1 MSSLPAKVL
10 KAAFCQISV
19 GDDLHVNV
27 ENAIKSIRNAVKLKI
42 GVKVVVLPE
51 TFNCPYGTE
60 HFRNFSEL
68 VPTGYTCQQLSKIS
82 KELGIY
88 LIAGSIIEVDYNDKL
103 YNTVTIWNPKGELIG
118 KHRKIH
124 LFDISVT
131 RNGGCV
137 FKESSV
143 LTPGEKPTIVTI
155 EGRKFGIGICHDIRF
170 DELAKIYALE
180 GCQAIIYPSGFD
192 VCQGEMYWKLLQQA
206 RAIDNS
212 CFVGMV
218 CAARDPKASY
228 VDYGHS
234 MLVNPWGD
242 VVVEAGEAE
251 EIVFA
256 DFGRFILLK
265 HFQLFLHF
273 QIFLLSMII
282 RENYLFGVNEEPICM
297 E

>member
-1 MSSLPAKVL
+1 MKLIFDTMNVSPVKVL
-10 KAAFCQISV
+10 KAAFCQVAV
-19 GDDLHVNV
+19 GDDLRANV
-27 ENAIKSIRNAVKLKI
+27 DNAISAIKNAVKAKSGIKL
-42 GVKVVVLPE
+42 VVLPE

-60 HFRNFSEL
+60 HFRKFSEPI
-68 VPTGYTCQQLSKIS
+68 PTGYTCQQLSKVS

-88 LIAGSIIEVDYNDKL
+88 LIAGSIIEIDEQDKL
-103 YNTVTIWNPKGELIG
+103 YNTVTIWNPNGELIG

-131 RNGGCV
+131 RNGGCI

-143 LTPGEKPTIVTI
+143 LTPGNNYTIVTI

-192 VCQGEMYWKLLQQA
+192 VCQGQMYWKLLQQA

-212 CFVGMV
+212 CFVGMI
-218 CAARDPKASY
+218 CAARDSSASY

-242 VVVEAGEAE
+242 VLVEAGEGE
-251 EIVFA
+251 ENVFV
-256 DFGRFILLK
+256 DFGKF
-265 HFQLFLHF
+265 FFLICF
-273 QIFLLSMII
+273 KVFLIFL
-282 RENYLFGVNEEPICM
+282 NF
-297 E
+297 

>member
-1 MSSLPAKVL
+1 MSASLANTL
-10 KAAFCQISV
+10 KAAFCQV
-19 GDDLHVNV
+19 AVRNDLSANV
-27 ENAIKSIRNAVKLKI
+27 ENAINAIRNAVKTKP
-42 GVKVVVLPE
+42 GVKLIVLPE

-60 HFRNFSEL
+60 HFREFSET
-68 VPTGYTCQQLSKIS
+68 VPTGHTCQQLSRVC

-88 LIAGSIIEVDYNDKL
+88 LIAGSIIEVDENDKL

-131 RNGGCV
+131 RNGGCI

-143 LTPGEKPTIVTI
+143 LTPGDKPTIVTI

-218 CAARDPKASY
+218 CAARDTSASY

-242 VVVEAGEAE
+242 VLAEAGEGE
-251 EIVFA
+251 ETVFV
-256 DFGRFILLK
+256 DFGEFYRVVMFTI
-265 HFQLFLHF
+265 
-273 QIFLLSMII
+273 
-282 RENYLFGVNEEPICM
+282 
-297 E
+297 